1 MQKAVFY
8 IGNDAP
14 IIHTFQKSNAYVV
27 QINPASIKHDI
38 NPSVSQSTPVKT
50 LEDLIKGWFSGTG
63 AQETGATVSVSG
75 VNETVSMTLYFD
87 MISMSPDVKNEG
99 EDFATGS
106 GTIHGVRA
114 FKALKKAAGHGLPV
128 LFMWGKMKF
137 NGYISSF
144 SSEYTYFSEDGDVKR
159 VKVDLSIATCKVS
172 GKNIGDIVDISEMMS
187 SSWSSGSLKALRDEA
202 ESADLLRN

>member
-8 IGNDAP
+8 IGNDIP
-14 IIHTFQKSNAYVV
+14 IVPTFLSGAYAV

-38 NPSVSQSTPVKT
+38 NPSVTQSTPVKT
-50 LEDLIKGWFSGTG
+50 LENFIRGWASGTD

-87 MISMSPDVKNEG
+87 MVSINPGKDNKG
-99 EDFATGS
+99 QDFATGS
-106 GTIHGVRA
+106 GSIHGVSA
-114 FKALKKAAGHGLPV
+114 FKALKKAAGQGFPI

-137 NGYISSF
+137 SGYISSF
-144 SSEYTYFSEDGDVKR
+144 SSEYTYFSEDGDVQR

-172 GKNIGDIVDISEMMS
+172 GKNIADIVLTSLMMS
-187 SSWSSGSLKALRDEA
+187 SSWEDGDLKYLRWQAEA
-202 ESADLLRN
+202 ADLLRN